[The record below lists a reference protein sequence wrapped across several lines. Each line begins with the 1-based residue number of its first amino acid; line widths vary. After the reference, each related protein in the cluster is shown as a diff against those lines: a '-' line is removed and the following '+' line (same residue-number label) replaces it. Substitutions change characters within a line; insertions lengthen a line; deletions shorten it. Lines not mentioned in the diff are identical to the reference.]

1 MTKVPYCRH
10 IFYLEPTENSIY
22 PRLFT
27 VSYSSPEVSVTSSG
41 PAFAPDSSSVEGSLS
56 AAPFFW
62 DESGNYVGRNNC
74 PTLAGQ
80 SHVLIISEPKLIDLS
95 IVLFQ

>member
-10 IFYLEPTENSIY
+10 IFYLELTENPLC

-27 VSYSSPEVSVTSSG
+27 VSYSSSEASVTSSD
-41 PAFAPDSSSVEGSLS
+41 PAFAPDSSSVEGSLPAS
-56 AAPFFW
+56 PLLC

-74 PTLAGQ
+74 PTVAGQ
-80 SHVLIISEPKLIDLS
+80 SHVLINSEPKLIDFS